1 MPYVFQI
8 LSQLL
13 ESQKTGT
20 LSQDYLQLIPPL
32 IHPDLWRTKANTI
45 PLVRLLQA
53 YLRRGAAN
61 VIQADKLD
69 GMLGVWQN
77 LNSSKLYDTYGFD
90 LLTTIFLEVPMYTP
104 FFHEPCADS
113 VGAIYNVT
121 WGIYSRCF

>member
-1 MPYVFQI
+1 MPYIFQI

-53 YLRRGAAN
+53 YLRRGATN

-69 GMLGVWQN
+69 GMLGVLMAKSQQFKTLRHLRFRPPHN
-77 LNSSKLYDTYGFD
+77 HLSRSSSVHPSSTNPV
-90 LLTTIFLEVPMYTP
+90 LTE
-104 FFHEPCADS
+104 
-113 VGAIYNVT
+113 
-121 WGIYSRCF
+121 